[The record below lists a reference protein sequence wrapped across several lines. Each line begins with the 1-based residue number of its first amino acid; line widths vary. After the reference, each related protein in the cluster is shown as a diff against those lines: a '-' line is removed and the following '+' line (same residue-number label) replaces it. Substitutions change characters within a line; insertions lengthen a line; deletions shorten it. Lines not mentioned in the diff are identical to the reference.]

1 VSRTAGAIE
10 DRTRPHS
17 RTPARCRERPSV
29 TEDWTAAIEYTATNE
44 TTLGSFLRLPALDHE
59 ALNRAAG
66 DHGARSRVTG
76 RFTRKEDVQW

>member
-1 VSRTAGAIE
+1 M
-10 DRTRPHS
+10 
-17 RTPARCRERPSV
+17 
-29 TEDWTAAIEYTATNE
+29 EYTATNE